1 MNETSKARIQCSG
14 CQAGFKVKAAAI
26 GKKVKCPKCETV
38 FVAAPVAARKAVP
51 VAQEQTKSPSP
62 QAVPAAK
69 PVAPSGTKRCNMCHE
84 FIPVDEFD
92 AHYQQHE
99 GLADDGQHNAYPT
112 LPPEERWTGDLR
124 NVPQNYIHPVC
135 GSVTVMPE
143 EITRTYLVNPYFYGY
158 SSFCCG
164 CETHI
169 SGKELKWVD
178 TGETLYDYT
187 RRLQVEN
194 PNSKKY
200 RNEAIRNLIIADDVS
215 WAGFRFARHRGW
227 LFCWR
232 LGGRGS
238 RFCFRRFDRF
248 CFGLCRFSQN
258 ARRHIKAS
266 AN

>member
-112 LPPEERWTGDLR
+112 QRVSNTPARRAVDRRSKECASKL
-124 NVPQNYIHPVC
+124 H
-135 GSVTVMPE
+135 
-143 EITRTYLVNPYFYGY
+143 
-158 SSFCCG
+158 SSG
-164 CETHI
+164 
-169 SGKELKWVD
+169 V
-178 TGETLYDYT
+178 
-187 RRLQVEN
+187 RLC
-194 PNSKKY
+194 
-200 RNEAIRNLIIADDVS
+200 D
-215 WAGFRFARHRGW
+215 
-227 LFCWR
+227 C
-232 LGGRGS
+232 
-238 RFCFRRFDRF
+238 
-248 CFGLCRFSQN
+248 N
-258 ARRHIKAS
+258 ARGDYSNLLGEPVFLRIQFFLLWV
-266 AN
+266 